1 MDNQS
6 LVTTIK
12 QWIDLESEI
21 SEMSKKLRIMRKS
34 KKDLNLTLMKVMKEN
49 EIDCFDCN
57 SGQLTYTKNN
67 IKKPINKKYLNDV
80 LGKYF
85 QDSSQEEADK
95 LCNYIME
102 NRDVRIQENI
112 KLKKKNFNH
121 DNV

>member
-1 MDNQS
+1 M
-6 LVTTIK
+6 
-12 QWIDLESEI
+12 
-21 SEMSKKLRIMRKS
+21 
-34 KKDLNLTLMKVMKEN
+34 
-49 EIDCFDCN
+49 
-57 SGQLTYTKNN
+57 
-67 IKKPINKKYLNDV
+67 V

-102 NRDVRIQENI
+102 NRDVRIQEYI